1 MTITAVTLYSTG
13 ITFLDGFNSTNTTT
27 ITNGS
32 AAAGSTLVLGS
43 ANGSTANTAA
53 AWSITDN
60 ASSGTVTFA
69 DGASKPLTLS
79 LFGSGTISV
88 SSSATVVIS
97 SLIQDF
103 GSGRTGGITKDG
115 TGTLTLSRV
124 NTYSGGT
131 TVSNGT
137 LSITN
142 TAGSATGSGAV
153 TVNSSGTLAGT
164 GFINAGSNTI
174 TINGTV
180 SPGVNGAGTIH
191 LASSNAGAGALTLSA
206 TSTLAFDITNTT
218 TKDLIALTSTKLTL
232 GSGTLALNLPNTG
245 PTGIDYTATYAIFTG
260 VSSLT
265 GSFGSVTGYDT
276 TDNVA
281 QFALNGTEYDL
292 TFKPVPEP
300 GTWCAAALALGVIG
314 YSQRRR
320 FTRLLK
326 RA

>member
-1 MTITAVTLYSTG
+1 
-13 ITFLDGFNSTNTTT
+13 
-27 ITNGS
+27 
-32 AAAGSTLVLGS
+32 
-43 ANGSTANTAA
+43 
-53 AWSITDN
+53 
-60 ASSGTVTFA
+60 
-69 DGASKPLTLS
+69 
-79 LFGSGTISV
+79 
-88 SSSATVVIS
+88 
-97 SLIQDF
+97 
-103 GSGRTGGITKDG
+103 
-115 TGTLTLSRV
+115 
-124 NTYSGGT
+124 
-131 TVSNGT
+131 VSNGT

-142 TAGSATGSGAV
+142 TTGSATGSGAV

-174 TINGTV
+174 TINGTL

-191 LASSNAGAGALTLSA
+191 LASSNAGPGALTLIS